1 MPGPYRRPLRAAL
14 FRRRQKSAQQ
24 GKQDNNKDKQGQP
37 GSGNKHTAPYPPL
50 EEYRLTAELKLNLEQ
65 LQNIFAKCSDVV
77 RRDFYL
83 GQAVKVALFYIDGL
97 ADKKLIEDTLVRTL
111 QQAPAELARSLAERT
126 WDLTAVME
134 MVMPMTDV
142 AVVDNMGSLV
152 KHVLNGDTVLI
163 LNGFNKG
170 LALSTRAWEHR
181 AVEEPITES
190 VVRGPRES
198 FIESLRTNTSL
209 IRRRLKT
216 PSLKME
222 TVCLGRYTMTNIVIT
237 YIEDL
242 ADPAVVREVRRRLE
256 SIQIDGVLESAYIE
270 ELIEDNPDSPFP
282 QIDHTE
288 RPDKVAAALLEGRVG
303 ILIDGTPFALIV
315 PTVFVQFLQ
324 ASEDYYERYY
334 LSSFLRLARFVA
346 LNIALLL
353 PAVYVAVTTFHQE
366 MLPTNLLV
374 KVASQREGIPF
385 PALVEALLIE
395 LTFELLRE
403 AGVRLPRPVGQA
415 VSIVG
420 ALVIGEAAVSASL
433 VSPAMVIVVAMTGI
447 SSFATPSYSMA
458 ITLRLL
464 RFIMLILAGTL
475 GFYGIMLG
483 LLAILV
489 HLNTLRSFG
498 VPYLA
503 PVAPWN
509 FSDFKDVLVRV
520 PRWAMNS
527 RPSQIG
533 YRDPVRQGAGLK
545 PTPPASSNPAPERG
559 ES

>member
-1 MPGPYRRPLRAAL
+1 MPGPYRKPLRAAL
-14 FRRRQKSAQQ
+14 FRRRQRPAHQ
-24 GKQDNNKDKQGQP
+24 GKQGGKQNQSQSGGNNRIQ
-37 GSGNKHTAPYPPL
+37 PYPPL
-50 EEYRLTAELKLNLEQ
+50 EEYQLTAELKLNLEQ
-65 LQNIFAKCSDVV
+65 LQTIFAKCSDLVY
-77 RRDFYL
+77 RDFYL
-83 GQAVKVALFYIDGL
+83 GQAIKVALFYIDGM

-111 QQAPAELARSLAERT
+111 QLAPAELAR
-126 WDLTAVME
+126 DLVEKTRDLVTVME
-134 MVMPMTDV
+134 SIMPLTDV
-142 AVVDNMGSLV
+142 AVCDNLAAVV
-152 KHVLNGDTVLI
+152 KHVLNGDTVL
-163 LNGFNKG
+163 LLDGYKQA
-170 LALSTRAWEHR
+170 LALSTRSWEHR
-181 AVEEPITES
+181 SIEEPITES
-190 VVRGPRES
+190 AVRGPRES
-198 FIESLRTNTSL
+198 FIESLRANTSL

-222 TVCLGRYTMTNIVIT
+222 AICLGRYTMTNVVIA

-242 ADPAVVREVRRRLE
+242 ADPAVVREVRQRLE
-256 SIQIDGVLESAYIE
+256 RIQIDGVLESAYIE
-270 ELIEDNPDSPFP
+270 ELIEDNPTSPFP

-303 ILIDGTPFALIV
+303 ILVDNTPFALIV
-315 PTVFVQFLQ
+315 PTIFVQFLQ
-324 ASEDYYERYY
+324 SSEDYYERYY
-334 LSSFLRLARFVA
+334 LASFLRLARFVA

-353 PAVYVAVTTFHQE
+353 PAFYVAVSTFHQE

-374 KVASQREGIPF
+374 KLASQREGIPF
-385 PALVEALLIE
+385 PAVVEALIIE

-447 SSFATPSYSMA
+447 SSFATPSYAMA

-464 RFIMLILAGTL
+464 RFIMLILAGTI

-483 LLAILV
+483 LLVILV

-503 PVAPWN
+503 PVAPAN
-509 FSDFKDVLVRV
+509 FGDFKDVFVRV
-520 PRWAMNS
+520 PRWAMDS
-527 RPSQIG
+527 RPGQIG
-533 YRDPVRQGAGLK
+533 YRDPIRQGAGLK
-545 PTPPASSNPAPERG
+545 PTPPASSNPPPRRG

>member
-1 MPGPYRRPLRAAL
+1 MTGPYRKPLRAAL
-14 FRRRQKSAQQ
+14 FRRWKQQ
-24 GKQDNNKDKQGQP
+24 GRQDKQGQQQ
-37 GSGNKHTAPYPPL
+37 GQAFNKKTRKTIYPPL
-50 EEYRLTAELKLNLEQ
+50 DEYQLTADLKLNLEQ
-65 LQNIFAKCSDVV
+65 LQQIFAKCSDVV
-77 RRDFYL
+77 RRDFYC
-83 GQAVKVALFYIDGL
+83 GQMVKVALIYIDGM

-111 QQAPAELARSLAERT
+111 QQASPELARELVDRSRDLAT
-126 WDLTAVME
+126 VME
-134 MVMPMTDV
+134 KIMPMTDV
-142 AVVDNMGSLV
+142 AVVDNMASLV
-152 KHVLNGDTVLI
+152 KHVLDGDTVL
-163 LNGFNKG
+163 LLDGYNRV
-170 LALSTRAWEHR
+170 LALSTRSWEHR
-181 AVEEPITES
+181 TVDEPIAES

-198 FIESLRTNTSL
+198 FIESLRTNTTL

-222 TVCLGRYTMTNIVIT
+222 TICLGRYTMTNVVIT
-237 YIEDL
+237 YLEDL
-242 ADPAVVREVRRRLE
+242 ADPAVVREVRQRLE
-256 SIQIDGVLESAYIE
+256 GIQIDGILESAYIE
-270 ELIEDNPDSPFP
+270 ELIEDNPSSPFP

-288 RPDKVAAALLEGRVG
+288 RPDKVVAALLEGRVG
-303 ILIDGTPFALIV
+303 ILVDNTPFALIV
-315 PTVFVQFLQ
+315 PTIFIQFIQ

-334 LSSFLRLARFVA
+334 LSSFLRIARFVA

-353 PAVYVAVTTFHQE
+353 PAAYVAVSTFHQE
-366 MLPTNLLV
+366 MLPTNLLIRL
-374 KVASQREGIPF
+374 ASQREGIPF
-385 PALVEALLIE
+385 PAVIEALIME
-395 LTFELLRE
+395 LSFELLRE
-403 AGVRLPRPVGQA
+403 AGVRLPRQVGQA

-420 ALVIGEAAVSASL
+420 ALVIGEAAVSAGL
-433 VSPAMVIVVAMTGI
+433 VSPAMVIVVALTGI
-447 SSFATPSYSMA
+447 SSFALPSFAMA

-503 PVAPWN
+503 PVTPWN
-509 FSDFKDVLVRV
+509 FSDFKDALIRT

-545 PTPPASSNPAPERG
+545 PTPPASSNPRPG
-559 ES
+559 EGKS

>member
-14 FRRRQKSAQQ
+14 FRRRQKPAQQ

-65 LQNIFAKCSDVV
+65 LQTIFARCSDVV

-126 WDLTAVME
+126 GDLTAVME

-256 SIQIDGVLESAYIE
+256 RIQIDGVLESAYIE

-385 PALVEALLIE
+385 PAVVEALIIE

-464 RFIMLILAGTL
+464 RFVMLILAGTI

-509 FSDFKDVLVRV
+509 FSDFKDTMVRV
-520 PRWAMNS
+520 PRWAMNY

>member
-1 MPGPYRRPLRAAL
+1 MPGPYRKPLRAAL
-14 FRRRQKSAQQ
+14 FRRRQQPPQQ
-24 GKQDNNKDKQGQP
+24 GKQGRKQGQHQ
-37 GSGNKHTAPYPPL
+37 GRGNNQVQPYPPL
-50 EEYRLTAELKLNLEQ
+50 DKYQLTAELKLNLEQ
-65 LQNIFAKCSDVV
+65 MEQIFAKCSDVV
-77 RRDFYL
+77 HRDFYL
-83 GQAVKVALFYIDGL
+83 GQAIKVALFYVDGL

-111 QQAPAELARSLAERT
+111 QQAPAELARDLAERSQ
-126 WDLTAVME
+126 DLTAVME
-134 MVMPMTDV
+134 RIMPLTDV
-142 AVVDNMGSLV
+142 AVCDNLAAAV
-152 KHVLNGDTVLI
+152 KHILNGDTVL
-163 LNGFNKG
+163 LLDGYKKA
-170 LALSTRAWEHR
+170 LALSTRSWEHR
-181 AVEEPITES
+181 SIDEPITES

-198 FIESLRTNTSL
+198 FIESLRANTSL

-222 TVCLGRYTMTNIVIT
+222 IICLGRYTMTNVVIA

-242 ADPAVVREVRRRLE
+242 ADPAVVREVHQRLE
-256 SIQIDGVLESAYIE
+256 RIQIDGVLESAYIE
-270 ELIEDNPDSPFP
+270 ELIEDNPTSPFP

-288 RPDKVAAALLEGRVG
+288 RPDKVVAALLEGRVG
-303 ILIDGTPFALIV
+303 ILVDNTPFALIV
-315 PTVFVQFLQ
+315 PTIFVQFLQ
-324 ASEDYYERYY
+324 SSEDYYERYY
-334 LSSFLRLARFVA
+334 LASFLRLARFVA

-353 PAVYVAVTTFHQE
+353 PALYVAVSTFHQE

-374 KVASQREGIPF
+374 KLASQREGIPF
-385 PALVEALLIE
+385 PAVVEALILE

-447 SSFATPSYSMA
+447 SSFAIPSFAMA

-475 GFYGIMLG
+475 GLYGIMLG
-483 LLAILV
+483 LLVILV
-489 HLNTLRSFG
+489 HLNNLRSFG

-503 PVAPWN
+503 PVAPAH
-509 FSDFKDVLVRV
+509 FGDFKDVFVRV
-520 PRWAMNS
+520 PRWAMDS

-533 YRDPVRQGAGLK
+533 YRDPIRQGAGLQ
-545 PTPPASSNPAPERG
+545 PEPPASSNPQPGKG
-559 ES
+559 EF

>member
-1 MPGPYRRPLRAAL
+1 MPGLYRKPLRAAL
-14 FRRRQKSAQQ
+14 FRRRKPQVQQ
-24 GKQDNNKDKQGQP
+24 DKQGQSR
-37 GSGNKHTAPYPPL
+37 GSNDQKAPYPPL
-50 EEYRLTAELKLNLEQ
+50 EAYQLTAELKLNLEQ
-65 LQNIFAKCSDVV
+65 LQRIFAKCSDVV
-77 RRDFYL
+77 HRDFYL
-83 GQAVKVALFYIDGL
+83 GQAIKAALFYIDGL
-97 ADKKLIEDTLVRTL
+97 ADKKLIEDTLMRTL
-111 QQAPAELARSLAERT
+111 QQAPPQLARDLANKTR
-126 WDLTAVME
+126 DLAAVME
-134 MVMPMTDV
+134 TVMPMTDV
-142 AVVDNMGSLV
+142 AVVDNMGAVV
-152 KHVLNGDTVLI
+152 KHVLDGDTVL
-163 LNGFNKG
+163 LLDGYNKG
-170 LALSTRAWEHR
+170 LALSTRSWEHR
-181 AVEEPITES
+181 TIDEPITES

-198 FIESLRTNTSL
+198 FIESLRTNTAL
-209 IRRRLKT
+209 LRRRLKT

-222 TVCLGRYTMTNIVIT
+222 LVCLGRYTMTNVVIT

-242 ADPAVVREVRRRLE
+242 ADPAVVREVRQRLE
-256 SIQIDGVLESAYIE
+256 RIQIDGILESAYIE
-270 ELIEDNPDSPFP
+270 ELIEDNPTSPFP

-288 RPDKVAAALLEGRVG
+288 RPDKVVAALLEGRVG
-303 ILIDGTPFALIV
+303 ILVDNTPFALIV
-315 PTVFVQFLQ
+315 PTLFVQFIQ
-324 ASEDYYERYY
+324 SSEDYYERYY

-353 PAVYVAVTTFHQE
+353 PAAYVAVSTFHQE

-374 KVASQREGIPF
+374 KLASQREGIPF
-385 PALVEALLIE
+385 PAVVEAIMLE

-415 VSIVG
+415 LSIVG
-420 ALVIGEAAVSASL
+420 ALVIGEAAVSAGL
-433 VSPAMVIVVAMTGI
+433 VSPSMVIVVALTGI
-447 SSFATPSYSMA
+447 SSFAIPSFAMA

-464 RFIMLILAGTL
+464 RFVMLILAGTL

-503 PVAPWN
+503 PVTPWN

-545 PTPPASSNPAPERG
+545 PTPPASSNPPPEEGR
-559 ES
+559 S

>member
-1 MPGPYRRPLRAAL
+1 MPGPYRKPLRAAL
-14 FRRRQKSAQQ
+14 FRRRQPPGQQ
-24 GKQDNNKDKQGQP
+24 DKQGQSR
-37 GSGNKHTAPYPPL
+37 GSKAQKAPYPPL
-50 EEYRLTAELKLNLEQ
+50 EAYQLTAELKLNLEQ
-65 LQNIFAKCSDVV
+65 LQRIFAKCSDVV
-77 RRDFYL
+77 HRDFYL
-83 GQAVKVALFYIDGL
+83 GQAIKAAIFYIDGL
-97 ADKKLIEDTLVRTL
+97 ADKKLIEDTLMRTL
-111 QQAPAELARSLAERT
+111 QQAPPQLARDLADKTRELA
-126 WDLTAVME
+126 AVME
-134 MVMPMTDV
+134 TVMPMTDV
-142 AVVDNMGSLV
+142 AVVDNMGAVV
-152 KHVLNGDTVLI
+152 KHVLDGDTVL
-163 LNGFNKG
+163 LLDGYNKG
-170 LALSTRAWEHR
+170 VALSTRSWEHR
-181 AVEEPITES
+181 AIDEPITES

-198 FIESLRTNTSL
+198 FIESLRTNTAL
-209 IRRRLKT
+209 LRRRLKT

-222 TVCLGRYTMTNIVIT
+222 LVCLGRYTMTNIVIT

-242 ADPAVVREVRRRLE
+242 ADPAVVREVRQRLE
-256 SIQIDGVLESAYIE
+256 RIQIDGILESAYIE
-270 ELIEDNPDSPFP
+270 ELIEDNPSSPFP

-288 RPDKVAAALLEGRVG
+288 RPDKVVAALLEGRVG
-303 ILIDGTPFALIV
+303 ILVDNTPFALIV
-315 PTVFVQFLQ
+315 PTLFVQFIQ
-324 ASEDYYERYY
+324 SSEDYYERYY

-353 PAVYVAVTTFHQE
+353 PAAYVAVSTFHQE

-374 KVASQREGIPF
+374 KLASQREGIPF
-385 PALVEALLIE
+385 PAVVEAIMLE

-415 VSIVG
+415 LSIVG
-420 ALVIGEAAVSASL
+420 ALVIGEAAVSAGL
-433 VSPAMVIVVAMTGI
+433 VSPSMVIVVALTGI
-447 SSFATPSYSMA
+447 SSFAIPSFAMA

-503 PVAPWN
+503 PVTPWN

-545 PTPPASSNPAPERG
+545 PTPPASSNPPPG
-559 ES
+559 EGRS

>member
-1 MPGPYRRPLRAAL
+1 M
-14 FRRRQKSAQQ
+14 
-24 GKQDNNKDKQGQP
+24 
-37 GSGNKHTAPYPPL
+37 TPYPPL
-50 EEYRLTAELKLNLEQ
+50 EEYQLTAELKLNLEQ
-65 LQNIFAKCSDVV
+65 LKKIFAKCSDVV
-77 RRDFYL
+77 HRDFYL
-83 GQAVKVALFYIDGL
+83 GQALKVAVFYIDGM

-111 QQAPAELARSLAERT
+111 QQAPAELARYLAEKTR
-126 WDLTAVME
+126 DLVTVME
-134 MVMPMTDV
+134 SIMPLTDV
-142 AVVDNMGSLV
+142 AVCDNLAVVV
-152 KHVLNGDTVLI
+152 KHVLNGDTVL
-163 LNGFNKG
+163 LLDGYKKA
-170 LALSTRAWEHR
+170 LALSTRSWEHR
-181 AVEEPITES
+181 SIEEPITES
-190 VVRGPRES
+190 AVRGPRES
-198 FIESLRTNTSL
+198 FIESLRANTSL

-216 PSLKME
+216 PALKME
-222 TVCLGRYTMTNIVIT
+222 AICLGRYTMTNVVIA

-242 ADPAVVREVRRRLE
+242 ADPAVVREVRQRLE
-256 SIQIDGVLESAYIE
+256 RIQIDGVLESAYIE
-270 ELIEDNPDSPFP
+270 ELIEDNPTSPFP

-303 ILIDGTPFALIV
+303 ILVDNTPFALVV

-324 ASEDYYERYY
+324 SSEDYYERYY
-334 LSSFLRLARFVA
+334 LASFLRLARFVA
-346 LNIALLL
+346 LNVALLL
-353 PAVYVAVTTFHQE
+353 PALYVAVSTFHQE

-374 KVASQREGIPF
+374 KLASQREGIPF
-385 PALVEALLIE
+385 PAVVEALIIE

-447 SSFATPSYSMA
+447 SSFATPSYAMA

-464 RFIMLILAGTL
+464 RFIMLILAGTI

-483 LLAILV
+483 LLVILV

-503 PVAPWN
+503 PVAPAN
-509 FSDFKDVLVRV
+509 FGDFKDVFVRV

-527 RPSQIG
+527 RPDQIG
-533 YRDPVRQGAGLK
+533 YRDPIRQGAGLQ
-545 PTPPASSNPAPERG
+545 PTPPASSNPPPRRG
-559 ES
+559 DS